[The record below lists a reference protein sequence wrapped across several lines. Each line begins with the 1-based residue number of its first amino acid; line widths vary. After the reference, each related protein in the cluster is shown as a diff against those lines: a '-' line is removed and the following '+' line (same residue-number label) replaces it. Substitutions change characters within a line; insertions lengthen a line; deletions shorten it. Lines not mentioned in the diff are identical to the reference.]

1 MPVWGAS
8 TSLLS
13 NAKMNSI
20 VEGQKSG
27 IELERRDKTSV
38 ISDGD
43 GGMLTSELPKASLQ
57 GCSEAPS
64 ISAPQANLRGLRCE
78 DADAFFRPL
87 SRSLLWNQ
95 AAAVAL
101 MSPASLSAG
110 H

>member
-43 GGMLTSELPKASLQ
+43 GLRNVTDQTYRGERFRGK
-57 GCSEAPS
+57 PS
-64 ISAPQANLRGLRCE
+64 AAQAVC
-78 DADAFFRPL
+78 
-87 SRSLLWNQ
+87 
-95 AAAVAL
+95 
-101 MSPASLSAG
+101 
-110 H
+110 